1 MLDYNLS
8 TMEESVL
15 EARQNR
21 WFELN
26 FANIDQY
33 IRSRLVVQFKVYDEQ
48 DQDELAARAACHA
61 IEQVRK
67 KAYIDKEDGGWGSS
81 SHDIELMLKARLKF
95 YLLDEVPAFFR
106 GSFGRGTTDFYDAAT
121 QADNVME
128 LEDGETVNLV
138 ENQSVGMYNIN
149 PDSEQLLIWKQMF
162 ELIQSVADNT
172 KDGDVLLRIV
182 TGKIS
187 QVEACNETGIATSTM
202 NDMVR
207 KFRRDLEAALV
218 AKGYIKGE
226 DF

>member
-1 MLDYNLS
+1 MLLP
-8 TMEESVL
+8 
-15 EARQNR
+15 
-21 WFELN
+21 
-26 FANIDQY
+26 
-33 IRSRLVVQFKVYDEQ
+33 
-48 DQDELAARAACHA
+48 QDELAARAACHA

-128 LEDGETVNLV
+128 LEDGETVNFV

-187 QVEACNETGIATSTM
+187 QVDACNETGIATSTM
-202 NDMVR
+202 NDKVKR
-207 KFRRDLEAALV
+207 FRRDLEAALV
-218 AKGYIKGE
+218 AKGYVKGE